1 MSIYNLFVTDNMD
14 GTIEYQLGV
23 YTQKPNDLSLK
34 YAIFN
39 EPSDDNYLNKEN
51 ALSIFDS
58 TFNNQS
64 NIYTI
69 DTDTDTDNN
78 KPLYI

>member
-1 MSIYNLFVTDNMD
+1 MD

-34 YAIFN
+34 YAIFI
-39 EPSDDNYLNKEN
+39 ETSDNDYLNKEN

-69 DTDTDTDNN
+69 DTDNN
-78 KPLYI
+78 KSLYI